1 MFKRISVHQLQIGMY
16 IEEFCS
22 SWLDH
27 PFWRSGFV
35 ITDIRDIER
44 IQASSVTEV
53 WIDCAKGIDIAPGR
67 KSVSEEEANARID
80 AELDQV
86 AKEERTDNP
95 APDGQEYASAVAIG
109 RQARQLVMSVF
120 SDARMGKAIDTAG
133 ARQLVE
139 RVLAS
144 VTRNPCALTSL
155 LRLKTMSEFTYLH
168 SVSVCALMVTLARRL
183 ELDREQACAA
193 GLAGLLHDIGK
204 AAMPLDV
211 LHKPGKLSE
220 EEYSVIKR
228 HPEEGSRML
237 ERSGLD
243 GEVLDVCLN
252 HHARLDGS
260 GYPRTVRGNEISLF
274 SRMAAVCDVYDAI
287 SSDRPYKTAWNPAE
301 CIRRMAEWSNGHFD
315 PVVFHAFVKNIG
327 IYPVGSLV
335 RLTSG
340 RLGVVVAQSAASLL
354 TPHVKVF
361 FSTRTA
367 ARIPPVLVNLSDRR
381 CGETIEGREDPAKWN
396 FPDLLR
402 LWSGLPDKPW

>member
-1 MFKRISVHQLQIGMY
+1 MFKRIGVDQLRVGMY

-67 KSVSEEEANARID
+67 KSVSEDEANARID
-80 AELDQV
+80 AELNQLAD
-86 AKEERTDNP
+86 EELTDEP
-95 APDGQEYASAVAIG
+95 ARQGQDYASAAAIV
-109 RQARQLVMSVF
+109 RQARQLVISIF
-120 SDARMGKAIDTAG
+120 NDARMGKAIDMAG

-139 RVLAS
+139 RVLDS
-144 VTRNPCALTSL
+144 VTRNSCALTSL
-155 LRLKTMSEFTYLH
+155 LRLKTVSEFSYMH

-220 EEYSVIKR
+220 DEYSLIKR

-237 ERSGLD
+237 ERSGID
-243 GEVLDVCLN
+243 GEILDVCLN
-252 HHARLDGS
+252 HHARIDGS
-260 GYPRTVRGNEISLF
+260 GYPRAVRGNEISLF

-287 SSDRPYKTAWNPAE
+287 SSDRPYKAAWDPAE
-301 CIRRMAEWSNGHFD
+301 CIRRMAEWSDGHFD

-335 RLTSG
+335 RLSSG
-340 RLGVVVAQSAASLL
+340 RIGVVVDQSTASLL

-361 FSTRTA
+361 FSTRIN
-367 ARIPPVLVNLSDRR
+367 ARIPPVLVDLSDRR

-402 LWSGLPDKPW
+402 LWSGLPGKSW